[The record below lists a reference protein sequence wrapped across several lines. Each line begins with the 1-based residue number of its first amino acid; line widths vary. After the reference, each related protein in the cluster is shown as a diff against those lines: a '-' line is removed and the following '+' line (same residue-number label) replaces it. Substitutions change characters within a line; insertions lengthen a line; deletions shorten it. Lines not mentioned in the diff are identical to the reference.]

1 VGLFLGDAS
10 FWEVL
15 DQDFRLDFEFSSQFI
30 DSDLIGICHS
40 PLVLT
45 ATSYLSTAAYRVP
58 HNPPNFF
65 LRLFRAFYRFT
76 DLFFSQC
83 FCGFS
88 CSFVE

>member
-1 VGLFLGDAS
+1 VRLLFGDAS

-45 ATSYLSTAAYRVP
+45 ATSYLSTAAY
-58 HNPPNFF
+58 NSTQKSCNFL
-65 LRLFRAFYRFT
+65 LRLFRAFHRFAN
-76 DLFFSQC
+76 LFFSDF
-83 FCGFS
+83 FCRFS
-88 CSFVE
+88 RGFVE